1 MKQSG
6 VYCFKRVV
14 HYVGVNNKMKKN
26 RPVSRE
32 PLIVGDDIAQ
42 QNEEAGIV
50 TPLGSQSPSS
60 IGNQTL
66 QLLNLIISFFTS
78 VYVTLML
85 QQYQGFEILLLMF
98 LVMYIWNE
106 ISVPTRKWLGTFD
119 DGGFG
124 WAKSLAFV
132 LDVFSKVIILI
143 VFEYASALIFIL
155 WRRAGLK
162 ESEKIAFGI
171 TIVLIVTA
179 LFNYVLYSREIQKR
193 DKHYEGIV

>member
-1 MKQSG
+1 MIKQN
-6 VYCFKRVV
+6 V
-14 HYVGVNNKMKKN
+14 
-26 RPVSRE
+26 
-32 PLIVGDDIAQ
+32 
-42 QNEEAGIV
+42 EEGMV

-60 IGNQTL
+60 TGNQIIR
-66 QLLNLIISFFTS
+66 LLNLIVSFFTS

-85 QQYQGFEILLLMF
+85 EQYQGFEVLLLMF

-106 ISVPTRKWLGTFD
+106 ISVPTRRWLGTFD

-124 WAKSLAFV
+124 WAKSLGMV
-132 LDVFSKVIILI
+132 LDVFSTVIILI

-171 TIVLIVTA
+171 TIVLVVTA
-179 LFNYVLYSREIQKR
+179 LFNYVLYSREIEKR
-193 DKHYEGIV
+193 DKRREGTV